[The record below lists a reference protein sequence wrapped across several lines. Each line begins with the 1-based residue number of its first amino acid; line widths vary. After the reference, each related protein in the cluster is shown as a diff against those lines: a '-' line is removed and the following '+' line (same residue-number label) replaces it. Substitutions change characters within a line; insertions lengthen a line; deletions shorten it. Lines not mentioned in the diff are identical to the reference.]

1 MRTSCLI
8 DCTRVFSYFY
18 FLLSFFI
25 FQADNNVS
33 LVAREEMAA
42 LYLLTNLTAPA
53 ARLWSLELPNELRRR
68 PLMSTALQ
76 MAAATAQ
83 HNYVRFTRLLH
94 RSGLSAPYQLAARRT
109 AGQLL
114 AGCLRVMNTAY
125 SSPACRYPL
134 QHLAGLLQLGPTA
147 LRQHCLTAGIKVEGT
162 PGSASSSIQFSKSS
176 WSSIPAEGLDLL
188 LADSY
193 CHRSWALSGEEW
205 RSFLLGSERKKA
217 RHEDPWDKVS
227 VS

>member
-1 MRTSCLI
+1 M
-8 DCTRVFSYFY
+8 
-18 FLLSFFI
+18 
-25 FQADNNVS
+25 S

-193 CHRSWALSGEEW
+193 CHRSSALSGEEW